1 MLLTYDKINLS
12 HFASR
17 KRYRKDDTGTTVC
30 VGYDRLLIGLR
41 VKGREWLESHYTNAG
56 DTDIA
61 TVFMLGDK
69 NVVFTWMKG
78 DATMYVNT
86 NAGAQAMEYAKY
98 WATANGCEMEFVDD
112 LPTAEHAARTSTP
125 KTLDD
130 LVEKAMTTTVD
141 CGL

>member
-12 HFASR
+12 RFASR

-41 VKGREWLESHYTNAG
+41 VIGRAWLESHYTDASE
-56 DTDIA
+56 TDIA

-78 DATMYVNT
+78 DYKMYVNR

-98 WATANGCEMEFVDD
+98 WANANGCEMEFVDD
-112 LPTAEHAARTSTP
+112 LPTAEHTVRTATP